1 MLAEILH
8 PRIARCNKILHPRGH
23 QHRGAAK
30 FTADPIEVG
39 CLKLSGWSGVV
50 GLTEKPGGVIETPMF
65 HQGETS

>member
-39 CLKLSGWSGVV
+39 LKLSGWVDR
-50 GLTEKPGGVIETPMF
+50 KPGGVIETPMF